1 MSINAI
7 RQLTQC
13 RLEMQKYM
21 DDKSNKNTSMPRISY
36 PYPRL
41 AFGAAAFAVA
51 LHSNPPGAWLEPRPS
66 LTPVSYTHLRAHET

>member
-21 DDKSNKNTSMPRISY
+21 DDKSNNNTSKPRITY

-51 LHSNPPGAWLEPRPS
+51 LHSKS
-66 LTPVSYTHLRAHET
+66 LGH

>member
-1 MSINAI
+1 MSIKAI

-51 LHSNPPGAWLEPRPS
+51 LHSNPLGRGLSHA
-66 LTPVSYTHLRAHET
+66 PV

>member
-1 MSINAI
+1 MSIKAI

-41 AFGAAAFAVA
+41 AFGAAAFCRRSTLQPPWGVA
-51 LHSNPPGAWLEPRPS
+51 
-66 LTPVSYTHLRAHET
+66 